1 MPEMVEIDRTQLA
14 LILDALGDATFYRDG
29 LDHAL
34 DRLKGRHARASTD
47 ERIHRVKAKQYSDLA
62 AKLKKEYG

>member
-1 MPEMVEIDRTQLA
+1 MPDVIEIDRMQLA

-47 ERIHRVKAKQYSDLA
+47 ERIHRVKAKQYTELA
-62 AKLKKEYG
+62 AKLKRECG